1 MKIAITN
8 RSHRELRAT
17 SNCGSGF
24 QPRLKTR
31 KEPIIKKK
39 TLRTIFLGLVPLF
52 VIAHTGHHIV
62 SALLTP
68 LLPFI
73 RSDFSLDYTRVGMLV
88 SAYSLAY
95 GVSQLPAGWLA
106 DRVGPRIVL
115 TCGVSGV
122 ALAGIIAG
130 LSSYYSLLAGMLIL
144 MGIMGGGYHPA
155 ASPLVSAAVESRYR
169 GRALGIHQ
177 VGGSLSFFSAP
188 LIAAGLTAVL
198 GWRGTFLA
206 VSIPTFIFGIIFY
219 LLLGRLEDVRGSK
232 KKSQE
237 SALEDD
243 SAFDAKGRMAAVVV
257 CGITVMVSLYSTI
270 SFIPLY
276 LVDAFGISGE
286 KAAAMLS
293 LCLSGGLWAGPLAG
307 FVSDRIQRKVPVI
320 LAAGL
325 IGGPAVFL
333 MNVIPYGWV
342 LFGLLMIIGMSQNL
356 NLPIVEAYVI
366 SNTPRKRRS
375 TILGIYYF
383 GSRGG
388 SGVAAPIIGFLID
401 RFGFYTSF
409 TLVAATI
416 VAVTIV
422 CGLLMRRP

>member
-1 MKIAITN
+1 M
-8 RSHRELRAT
+8 
-17 SNCGSGF
+17 
-24 QPRLKTR
+24 
-31 KEPIIKKK
+31 
-39 TLRTIFLGLVPLF
+39 FLGLVPLF

-106 DRVGPRIVL
+106 DRIGPRIVL

-130 LSSYYSLLAGMLIL
+130 LSPYYSLLAGMLIL

-155 ASPLVSAAVESRYR
+155 ASPLVSAAVETRYR

-219 LLLGRLEDVRGSK
+219 LLLGRLDNGRDSK
-232 KKSQE
+232 KSPGE
-237 SALEDD
+237 STETEDG
-243 SAFDAKGRMAAVVV
+243 SAFDTRRRMSAVLI

-286 KAAAMLS
+286 KAAAMLA

-325 IGGPAVFL
+325 IGGPAVFM

-342 LFGLLMIIGMSQNL
+342 FFGLLMIVGMSQNL

-366 SNTPRKRRS
+366 SNTSRKRRS

-388 SGVAAPIIGFLID
+388 TGVAAPIIGLLID
-401 RFGFYTSF
+401 RYGFYASF
-409 TLVAATI
+409 TLVAVTI
-416 VAVTIV
+416 VTVTIV
-422 CGLLMRRP
+422 CGIFMRRS

>member
-1 MKIAITN
+1 
-8 RSHRELRAT
+8 
-17 SNCGSGF
+17 
-24 QPRLKTR
+24 
-31 KEPIIKKK
+31 
-39 TLRTIFLGLVPLF
+39 VPLF
-52 VIAHTGHHIV
+52 VVAHTGHHIV

-73 RSDFSLDYTRVGMLV
+73 RSDFGLDYTQVGILL
-88 SAYSLAY
+88 SAYSLSY

-106 DRVGPRIVL
+106 DRIGPRIVL
-115 TCGVSGV
+115 TCGVSG
-122 ALAGIIAG
+122 AGLAGIIAG
-130 LSSYYSLLAGMLIL
+130 LSPYYLLLAGALIL
-144 MGIMGGGYHPA
+144 MGVMGGGYQPA
-155 ASPLVSAAVESRYR
+155 ASPLVSAAVETRYR

-206 VSIPTFIFGIIFY
+206 ISIPTFIFGIIFY
-219 LLLGRLEDVRGSK
+219 VLLGRLNNGQASK
-232 KKSQE
+232 KKSDASQE
-237 SALEDD
+237 VEEETTFA
-243 SAFDAKGRMAAVVV
+243 AKRRLAAVLI

-276 LVDAFGISGE
+276 LVDAFEISGE
-286 KAAAMLS
+286 KAAALLA

-422 CGLLMRRP
+422 CGIFMRRP

>member
-1 MKIAITN
+1 M
-8 RSHRELRAT
+8 
-17 SNCGSGF
+17 
-24 QPRLKTR
+24 
-31 KEPIIKKK
+31 
-39 TLRTIFLGLVPLF
+39 FLGLVPLF

-95 GVSQLPAGWLA
+95 GLSQLPAGWLA

-130 LSSYYSLLAGMLIL
+130 LSPYYSLLAGVFIL

-155 ASPLVSAAVESRYR
+155 ASPLVSAAVEPRYR

-177 VGGSLSFFSAP
+177 VGGSLSFFLAP

-206 VSIPTFIFGIIFY
+206 ISIPTFIFGIIFY
-219 LLLGRLEDVRGSK
+219 LLLGRIENGRGSK
-232 KKSQE
+232 KKTGE
-237 SALEDD
+237 SAQIEDEP
-243 SAFDAKGRMAAVVV
+243 AFNSKRRLAGVLI
-257 CGITVMVSLYSTI
+257 CGVTVMVSLYSTI

-286 KAAAMLS
+286 KAAVMLA
-293 LCLSGGLWAGPLAG
+293 LCFSGGLWGGPLAG
-307 FVSDRIQRKVPVI
+307 FVSDRIQREVPVI

-333 MNVIPYGWV
+333 MNVIPYGWAF
-342 LFGLLMIIGMSQNL
+342 FGLLMIVGMSQNL
-356 NLPIVEAYVI
+356 NLPMVEAYVI
-366 SNTPRKRRS
+366 TNTSRKKRS

-388 SGVAAPIIGFLID
+388 TGVAAPTIGFLID
-401 RFGFYTSF
+401 RFGFHVGF

-416 VAVTIV
+416 VVVTIF
-422 CGLLMRRP
+422 CGFLMRR

>member
-1 MKIAITN
+1 MTKKDDFSLFT
-8 RSHRELRAT
+8 
-17 SNCGSGF
+17 GSS
-24 QPRLKTR
+24 TIVSR
-31 KEPIIKKK
+31 KETIIEK
-39 TLRTIFLGLVPLF
+39 TTFRAMFLGLVPLF

-106 DRVGPRIVL
+106 DRIGPRIVL

-130 LSSYYSLLAGMLIL
+130 LSPYYSLLAGMLIL

-155 ASPLVSAAVESRYR
+155 ASPLVSAAVETRYR

-219 LLLGRLEDVRGSK
+219 LLLGRLDNGRDSK
-232 KKSQE
+232 KSPGE
-237 SALEDD
+237 STETEDG
-243 SAFDAKGRMAAVVV
+243 SAFDTRRRMSAVLI

-286 KAAAMLS
+286 KAAAMLA

-325 IGGPAVFL
+325 IGGPAVFM

-342 LFGLLMIIGMSQNL
+342 FFGLLMIVGMSQNL

-366 SNTPRKRRS
+366 SNTSRKRRS

-388 SGVAAPIIGFLID
+388 TGVAAPIIGLLID
-401 RFGFYTSF
+401 RYGFYASF
-409 TLVAATI
+409 TLVAVTI
-416 VAVTIV
+416 VTVTIV
-422 CGLLMRRP
+422 CGIFMRRS

>member
-1 MKIAITN
+1 M
-8 RSHRELRAT
+8 
-17 SNCGSGF
+17 
-24 QPRLKTR
+24 
-31 KEPIIKKK
+31 
-39 TLRTIFLGLVPLF
+39 FLGLVPLF
-52 VIAHTGHHIV
+52 VVAHTGHHIV

-73 RSDFSLDYTRVGMLV
+73 RSDFGLDYTKVGILL

-106 DRVGPRIVL
+106 DRFGPRIVL
-115 TCGVSGV
+115 TCGVSGA

-130 LSSYYSLLAGMLIL
+130 LSPYYSLLAAALIL

-155 ASPLVSAAVESRYR
+155 ASPLVSAAVEPRYR

-188 LIAAGLTAVL
+188 LIAAGLAAML

-206 VSIPTFIFGIIFY
+206 ISIPTFIFGIIFY
-219 LLLGRLEDVRGSK
+219 LLLGRLENGQSSK
-232 KKSQE
+232 KKSDE
-237 SALEDD
+237 SQQVEDET
-243 SAFDAKGRMAAVVV
+243 SFATKPRLVAVLI

-286 KAAAMLS
+286 KAAALLA
-293 LCLSGGLWAGPLAG
+293 LCLSGGIWAGPLAG
-307 FVSDRIQRKVPVI
+307 FVSDRIQRHVPVI
-320 LAAGL
+320 VAAGF

-333 MNVIPYGWV
+333 MNVIPYGWAF
-342 LFGLLMIIGMSQNL
+342 FGLLMIIGMSQNL
-356 NLPIVEAYVI
+356 NLPMIEAYVI
-366 SNTPRKRRS
+366 SNTSKKRRS

-388 SGVAAPIIGFLID
+388 NGVAAPIIGFLID
-401 RFGFYTSF
+401 RFGFYTGF
-409 TLVAATI
+409 TLVAAAI

-422 CGLLMRRP
+422 CGLFVRRP